1 MVDRDDNTAI
11 SNSVEPR
18 QRPDRDAKKLRRMG
32 VASWAADLGAP
43 GPEPSRSR
51 NLAHIGGMVAIIAPI
66 LYLAWRIMFTLPSGG
81 WNLVAAWCL
90 VVFEALPLAAL
101 LIKIVTV
108 WNIDSRPAPADA
120 PDVRVAVLI
129 PTYNEP
135 VGVIAPTIAAAVALE
150 PAHETWVLDDGDRPW
165 VAQLCASFGA
175 RYVARAEHLHAK
187 AGNLNHALQVMQDEE
202 ASGAVPVDVIAVLDC
217 DHVPLASFLSATL
230 GWFSDPDIALVQGP
244 QCFYNAGAFDDDG
257 VTGEQG
263 VFFNVLM
270 PSRNVPNAGPFWCGS
285 TSLLR
290 VSALRD
296 VGGVATETIAEDMH
310 TTIKLLRRGWKTVYH
325 HQTLAVGL
333 APATPEQYLLQRRR
347 WGLGAM
353 QILVREKLW
362 AAKSWMSWRNFHE
375 YLNGTLWW
383 LEGATTALAFLVP
396 VAILFSGAQTS
407 TAGPVLFIVVF
418 GVMFALRL
426 WGSKQLMRGQI
437 SWPTAFSLRIFRIPV
452 GLACLWWL
460 LTRKPLA
467 FEVTPKGAADER
479 LRGRVPRVIIWITV
493 AIVLVIVYAV
503 AGLLG
508 WVPWHTDPAST
519 VASGVWLLVAAGVLL
534 FGIFRIRAEEFATSR
549 RDSHRIAVA
558 ADVRIDGVHG
568 RLQDISLGGVAV
580 RLIDGPL
587 QPIGMG
593 VRLDLPGAPPVT
605 MDVVSLVSSGAGA
618 RIVSLGVREADWE
631 TYRILSLWIF
641 QTPEGILPGWPAG
654 APVAASLRADPVGG
668 SERQE
673 PDPRTRPQQPTGRG
687 SL

>member
-1 MVDRDDNTAI
+1 VADRNGSIVGPNA
-11 SNSVEPR
+11 VEAR

-32 VASWAADLGAP
+32 IASWAADLEAP
-43 GPEPSRSR
+43 GPELPRSR
-51 NLAHIGGMVAIIAPI
+51 NLAHLGGIVAIVAPV
-66 LYLAWRIMFTLPSGG
+66 LYLAWRIAFTLPPAG

-90 VVFEALPLAAL
+90 VVFEALPLIAL
-101 LIKIVTV
+101 VVKIVTV
-108 WNIDSRPAPADA
+108 WNIDSRPAPAGA
-120 PDVRVAVLI
+120 PEMRVVVLI

-135 VGVIAPTIAAAVALE
+135 VGVLAPTVAASVALQ

-165 VAQLCASFGA
+165 VAELCASYGA
-175 RYVARAEHLHAK
+175 RYVSRSEHHHAK
-187 AGNLNHALQVMQDEE
+187 AGNMNHALRVMEDEE
-202 ASGAVPVDVIAVLDC
+202 AAGAVPVEVIAVLDC
-217 DHVPLASFLSATL
+217 DHVPLTHFLSSTL
-230 GWFSDPDIALVQGP
+230 GWFADPEIALVQGP

-270 PSRNVPNAGPFWCGS
+270 PSRNLSNAGPFWCGS

-333 APATPEQYLLQRRR
+333 APATPEQYLVQRRR

-353 QILVREKLW
+353 QILVSERLW

-383 LEGATTALAFLVP
+383 LEGVATVLALLVP

-407 TAGPVLFIVVF
+407 TAGPVLFVVVF
-418 GVMFALRL
+418 GVMFTLRL

-437 SWPTAFSLRIFRIPV
+437 SWPTAFALRIFRIPV

-460 LTRKPLA
+460 VSRKPLA
-467 FEVTPKGAADER
+467 FEVTPKGAENAR
-479 LRGRVPRVIIWITV
+479 LRGRVPRIITSITLAV
-493 AIVLVIVYAV
+493 FLVIFYAV

-519 VASGVWLLVAAGVLL
+519 IASGVWLLVAAGVLL
-534 FGIFRIRAEEFATSR
+534 FGILRIRAEEFATSR
-549 RDSHRIAVA
+549 RDAHRITVA
-558 ADVRIDGVHG
+558 ADVWVDGAPG
-568 RLQDISLGGVAV
+568 RLQNISLGGAAI
-580 RLIDGPL
+580 RLADSPL
-587 QPIGMG
+587 PSICTS
-593 VRLDLPGAPPVT
+593 VCLDLPGSSSVV
-605 MDVVSLVSSGAGA
+605 MDVVNVDSGGPGIP
-618 RIVSLGVREADWE
+618 IVSLSVREGDWG
-631 TYRILSLWIF
+631 TYRALSLWIF
-641 QTPEGILPGWPAG
+641 HTPDGALPGWPAG
-654 APVAASLRADPVGG
+654 VPAAASLGSDPIAATA
-668 SERQE
+668 RQNLV
-673 PDPRTRPQQPTGRG
+673 R
-687 SL
+687 